1 MANGDPGSDPRLGHT
16 SQFVPPTYEEAL
28 QITSQPDY
36 RSFLNGDDDGNGNG
50 NGNGNGDDGWTSD
63 LSNFF
68 LGYSS
73 VGIWYDEQGVKHV
86 LDGTEQDDNLYSEI
100 RNLATI
106 YMHRVNEDGL
116 DPSVAVNAFLTDL
129 RQTDWWQD
137 YSEVWRTAE
146 LSKWDDPETYA
157 QDKEVVL
164 ADTLRIGTNLGFDLS
179 GEEDEEFV
187 DEIAELWMHS
197 PDTWGAAEVE
207 RLIMAKKFQPA
218 GSVRPSSGTVKSE
231 YDRIMR
237 KAKDNLL
244 TINPDWAWAQASGVI
259 QEDWDSGIVDQR
271 IYNMIPVQYDWLSP
285 DYGQKLSAAGMNLV
299 DEKFTL
305 LNEVRTVLE
314 DDTITFE
321 DDFFKNNLTI
331 TNENGTRFANNN
343 EIGLAARKYVNP
355 DGRHLYKETNAYK
368 ANMKETGNA
377 LRSIFGV
384 V

>member
-16 SQFVPPTYEEAL
+16 REMPVTYGNDGPDADAMWDLLIPETEPGYVPPD
-28 QITSQPDY
+28 P
-36 RSFLNGDDDGNGNG
+36 N
-50 NGNGNGDDGWTSD
+50 DGWTSD
-63 LSNFF
+63 LSSFF
-68 LGYSS
+68 LGYGAL
-73 VGIWYDEQGVKHV
+73 GISYDEHGVRHV
-86 LDGTEQDDNLYSEI
+86 LDGNEQDDNLYSEI
-100 RNLATI
+100 RNLVTI
-106 YMHRVNEDGL
+106 YMNRITNDNL
-116 DPSVAVNAFLTDL
+116 DPSVAVNEFLTEL

-137 YSEVWRTAE
+137 YSEVWRAAE
-146 LSKWDDPETYA
+146 LSKYDDPETYA
-157 QDKEVVL
+157 YDKQFAVGDV
-164 ADTLRIGTNLGFDLS
+164 LRIGTNLGFDLS
-179 GEEDEEFV
+179 ADEDFV
-187 DEIAELWMHS
+187 DETAELWMHS

-207 RLIMAKKFQPA
+207 RLIMSKKFEPSD
-218 GSVRPSSGTVKSE
+218 SVRPSTGTVKSE

-244 TINPDWAWAQASGVI
+244 TVSSDWAWRQASGVI

-305 LNEVRTVLE
+305 LTEVRNVLE
-314 DDTITFE
+314 DQTVTFE

-355 DGRHLYKETNAYK
+355 DGRHLYKETDAYK
-368 ANMKETGNA
+368 SNMKETGNA
-377 LRSIFGV
+377 VRSIFGV